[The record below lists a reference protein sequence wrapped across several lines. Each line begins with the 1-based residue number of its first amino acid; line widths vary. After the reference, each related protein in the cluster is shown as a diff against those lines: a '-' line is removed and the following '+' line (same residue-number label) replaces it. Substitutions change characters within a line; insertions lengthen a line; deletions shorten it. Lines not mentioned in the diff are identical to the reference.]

1 MNGSQLWCRKWGIVL
16 TVRYGNKLAE
26 KLRRKWRWKHSF
38 RKLYTDYMGNLS
50 HSHNEWLTYIKTC
63 MVLMLHRYPVRWVS
77 FVFECLVTLVAFGR
91 SACGGV
97 VVVDIDIEAA
107 SDGGNG
113 C

>member
-1 MNGSQLWCRKWGIVL
+1 MFSSLVTLTFLCQLF
-16 TVRYGNKLAE
+16 T
-26 KLRRKWRWKHSF
+26 
-38 RKLYTDYMGNLS
+38 NLS
-50 HSHNEWLTYIKTC
+50 HCHSEWLTYIKTC
-63 MVLMLHRYPVRWVS
+63 MVLILHRYPVRRVS

-91 SACGGV
+91 SAAG